1 MQRNSPLYLHQGTPF
16 GCVQRSKKAQKLHRM
31 QKSLL
36 LQVSQGGGEC
46 KEEEKSGTLDV
57 FISLPTLLQ

>member
-1 MQRNSPLYLHQGTPF
+1 
-16 GCVQRSKKAQKLHRM
+16 M